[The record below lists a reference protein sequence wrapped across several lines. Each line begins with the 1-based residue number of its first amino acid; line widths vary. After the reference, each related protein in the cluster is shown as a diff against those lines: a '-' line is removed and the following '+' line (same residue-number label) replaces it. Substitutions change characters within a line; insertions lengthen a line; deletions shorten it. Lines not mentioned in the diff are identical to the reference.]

1 MNLRTMI
8 IAAGLALLPMSAVAV
23 ELDGDGL
30 HRANWIMDTFRD
42 LREDLDEANAMGKR
56 LVVMIEQRG
65 CIYCTQ
71 MHEEVY
77 VIPEIEQMLTDDF
90 FVVRVN
96 MYGSTEMVDF
106 DGTTLL
112 EGDMVRRWRVMFTP
126 TILFFPEDVPEG
138 ATAPDAAV
146 AMIPGA
152 FGRWT
157 TFNMLNWVLEKGY
170 ESEEGFQAYHA
181 RMLRDQLPQ

>member
-8 IAAGLALLPMSAVAV
+8 VAAGLALLPLSVVAV

-30 HRANWIMDTFRD
+30 HRADWIMDTFRD

>member
-1 MNLRTMI
+1 MNLGTI
-8 IAAGLALLPMSAVAV
+8 IVAAGLALLPMSSLAV

-30 HRANWIMDTFRD
+30 HRADWIMETFRD

-77 VIPEIEQMLTDDF
+77 VIPEIEQMLGDDF

-106 DGTTLL
+106 DGTALL
-112 EGDMVRRWRVMFTP
+112 EGDMVRRWQVMFTP
-126 TILFFPEDVPEG
+126 TIFFFPEDVPDG

-170 ESEEGFQAYHA
+170 EGEEGFQAYHA

>member
-1 MNLRTMI
+1 
-8 IAAGLALLPMSAVAV
+8 
-23 ELDGDGL
+23 
-30 HRANWIMDTFRD
+30 
-42 LREDLDEANAMGKR
+42 
-56 LVVMIEQRG
+56 
-65 CIYCTQ
+65 
-71 MHEEVY
+71 
-77 VIPEIEQMLTDDF
+77 
-90 FVVRVN
+90 
-96 MYGSTEMVDF
+96 
-106 DGTTLL
+106 
-112 EGDMVRRWRVMFTP
+112 MVRRWRVMFTP

>member
-1 MNLRTMI
+1 MKLGLFAAALAFAGNMALAETTM
-8 IAAGLALLPMSAVAV
+8 G
-23 ELDGDGL
+23 DDGL
-30 HRANWIMDTFRD
+30 HKADWQHDTFKD
-42 LREDLDEANAMGKR
+42 LREDLAEATAEGKR
-56 LVVMIEQRG
+56 FAIMIEQRG

-77 VIPEIEQMLTDDF
+77 VIPEIGQMLTDDF

-106 DGTTLL
+106 DGTALL

-126 TILFFPEDVPEG
+126 TIFFFPEDVPDG

-170 ESEEGFQAYHA
+170 EGEEGFQAYHA

>member
-8 IAAGLALLPMSAVAV
+8 VATGLALLPMWAVAV

-30 HRANWIMDTFRD
+30 HRADWIMDTFRD

-77 VIPEIEQMLTDDF
+77 VIPEIGQMLTDDF

-126 TILFFPEDVPEG
+126 TIFFFPEDVPEG

>member
-1 MNLRTMI
+1 
-8 IAAGLALLPMSAVAV
+8 
-23 ELDGDGL
+23 
-30 HRANWIMDTFRD
+30 
-42 LREDLDEANAMGKR
+42 MGKR

-106 DGTTLL
+106 DGTALL

-126 TILFFPEDVPEG
+126 TIFFFPEDVPDG

>member
-1 MNLRTMI
+1 MKLTKWM
-8 IAAGLALLPMSAVAV
+8 IAAAVALMPMTAPAV
-23 ELDGDGL
+23 ELDADGL
-30 HRANWIMDTFRD
+30 HQAPWIMETFRD

-77 VIPEIEQMLTDDF
+77 VIPEIEQMLSEDF

-106 DGTTLL
+106 DGTALL

-126 TILFFPEDVPEG
+126 TTFFFPQEVPEE
-138 ATAPDAAV
+138 TSAPDAAV

-170 ESEEGFQAYHA
+170 EGEEGFQAYHA

>member
-8 IAAGLALLPMSAVAV
+8 VAAGLALLPLSAVAV
-23 ELDGDGL
+23 EFDGDGL
-30 HRANWIMDTFRD
+30 HRADWIMDTFRD

-106 DGTTLL
+106 DGTTLW

>member
-30 HRANWIMDTFRD
+30 HRADWIMDTFRD

-112 EGDMVRRWRVMFTP
+112 E
-126 TILFFPEDVPEG
+126 
-138 ATAPDAAV
+138 ATWC
-146 AMIPGA
+146 G
-152 FGRWT
+152 G
-157 TFNMLNWVLEKGY
+157 G
-170 ESEEGFQAYHA
+170 G
-181 RMLRDQLPQ
+181 

>member
-1 MNLRTMI
+1 MKLTKWM
-8 IAAGLALLPMSAVAV
+8 IAAAIALMPMTASAV
-23 ELDGDGL
+23 ELDADGL
-30 HRANWIMDTFRD
+30 HQAPWIMETFRD
-42 LREDLDEANAMGKR
+42 LREDLDEANTMGKR

-77 VIPEIEQMLTDDF
+77 VIPEIEQMLSEDF

-106 DGTTLL
+106 DGTAML

-126 TILFFPEDVPEG
+126 TIFFFPEEVPEG
-138 ATAPDAAV
+138 ISAPDAAV

-170 ESEEGFQAYHA
+170 EGAEGFQAYHA

>member
-8 IAAGLALLPMSAVAV
+8 VAAGLALLPLSVVAV

-30 HRANWIMDTFRD
+30 HRADWIMDTFRD

-106 DGTTLL
+106 DGTTLW